1 MNNPKGIGAPEAYK
15 MQLNRQGAKTPRKYS
30 TCILGVLA
38 SWRFNFSL
46 LLLAGLAGCEVGPN
60 YHRPATTMPGS
71 YSTIAAAAATQPQVD
86 AQQPA
91 ALIEWW
97 RGFNDPQLD
106 SLIVRAEQYNL
117 DLKTAEQRI
126 VQARA
131 QRGIAFAS
139 LLPSVTGTGNYSR
152 SFTGSSAS
160 TTIVNSNGKSQTV
173 NLVAPAQDFFQAGFD
188 SSWEIDVFGGI
199 RRGVEAADAELAAT
213 VEDRR
218 DVLITLLSDVAMDY
232 VALRGYQQ
240 QIVIAQQNLDAQK
253 RTEAVTKRRQIGG
266 VAAGL
271 DVANAEAEVATTA
284 AQIPV
289 LQAEEHQTI
298 YALSVLLGQTPTYLE
313 GELSTAKAIPTSPPS
328 VPIGLPADLL
338 RRRPDKREAEEN
350 LHVATANI
358 GVAVAQLFPQFS
370 LTGAFGEQGD
380 RFGLL
385 GNWADRFWS
394 YGPTVTVPIF
404 EGGRL
409 RAQVAVQNSLQ
420 QQAVLQYRKT
430 VLTAMQDVQNA
441 LVSLTTEQAHRS
453 ALTDAVVA
461 NQRAVLYSN
470 TLYRQGLSDF
480 LNVLDAERSLYA
492 SQAAFVQSDEAVSA
506 DVVALYKALGGG
518 WEDNPG
524 SPDTRPAIEE

>member
-1 MNNPKGIGAPEAYK
+1 MVFFF
-15 MQLNRQGAKTPRKYS
+15 
-30 TCILGVLA
+30 C
-38 SWRFNFSL
+38 
-46 LLLAGLAGCEVGPN
+46 AGCEVGPN
-60 YHRPATTMPGS
+60 YHAPRNDLPAD
-71 YSTIAAAAATQPQVD
+71 YSSTGQSAATQPQVD
-86 AQQPA
+86 AAEPA
-91 ALIEWW
+91 SLMEWW

-117 DLKTAEQRI
+117 DLKESEQRI

-131 QRGIAFAS
+131 QRNIAIAP
-139 LLPSVTGTGNYSR
+139 LLPSVNGTGSYSR
-152 SFTGSSAS
+152 SFTGSSAT
-160 TTIVNSNGKSQTV
+160 TTIINSAGKTQTV
-173 NLVAPAQDFFQAGFD
+173 NLVSPAQDFFQAGFD

-199 RRGVEAADAELAAT
+199 RRSVEAADAGLAAA

-218 DVLITLLSDVAMDY
+218 DVLVTLLSDVAMDY
-232 VALRGYQQ
+232 LSLRGYQQ
-240 QIVIAQQNLDAQK
+240 QILIAEQNLDAQK
-253 RTEAVTKRRQIGG
+253 RTEDVTKRRLIGG

-289 LQAEEHQTI
+289 LQAQEQQTI
-298 YALSVLLGQTPTYLE
+298 YALSVLLGQTPSYLE
-313 GELSTAKAIPTSPPS
+313 KELIRARPIPASPPT

-338 RRRPDKREAEEN
+338 RRRPDIREAEEN
-350 LHVATANI
+350 LHAATANI

-370 LTGAFGEQGD
+370 LTGAFGTEGE

-394 YGPTVTVPIF
+394 YGPTVTLPIF
-404 EGGRL
+404 QGGRL

-420 QQAVLQYRKT
+420 QQAVLEYRKT
-430 VLTAMQDVQNA
+430 VLTAMQDVQSA
-441 LVSLTTEQAHRS
+441 LVALSTEQTHRQE
-453 ALTDAVVA
+453 LTEAVTA
-461 NQRAVLYSN
+461 NQRAVLLSN
-470 TLYRQGLSDF
+470 RLYRNGQSDF

-492 SQAAFVQSDEAVSA
+492 SQAALVQSQEAVSA

-524 SPDTRPAIEE
+524 SPDTRPAVEQY